1 MSRASTS
8 ASPAATPPSA
18 PLSALR
24 GLLPFLRP
32 YRARVVLAF
41 VLLCLGSAAIL
52 VVPLAF
58 RDLIDAGFG
67 GVPGGAGA
75 GDTARDGG
83 LFGAQGLD
91 GRFVALFG
99 LAVFWAAAVAAR
111 YYVVSWIGERVS
123 ADLRSAVYAR
133 VLRQSPQFF
142 ETLQTG
148 EVLSRL
154 TGDTTLVQAVV
165 GSSVSMGL
173 RSLFQFVGGMVML
186 AATSVHL
193 FAMIFG
199 LMALLALPIVVIG
212 RRVRKLSRESQ
223 DRIADASALAGEIL
237 NAMPTVQAF
246 TQEEREAARFAER
259 SETGFRSAV
268 RRTRVRAL
276 LTALIITAVMG
287 TIVFVLWIGARQV
300 QAGTLSMGEL
310 GAFLIYAALVAGGV
324 GTLAE
329 VWGDVMRASGAT
341 GRLLELLHAEPAIRD
356 PGGDTSLRVRAGGE
370 GALSVA
376 RAGGEGA
383 SSMVMAGGDGAS
395 STARAEDKGSRLAP
409 LLPGTD
415 APSGPPVGAA
425 QAASLPDLDA
435 SLSRVDKS
443 LSTLDTRLP
452 GVDSRKDA
460 GAEPAI
466 AFDHVVYS
474 YPARPGV
481 RALDDI
487 SLRIAAGE
495 KVALVGP
502 SGAGKTTL
510 FQLLLRYYEVSDG
523 CIRIGGRD
531 LRELP
536 LHALRAGMAIVP
548 QDPVIFSASAL
559 ENIRYGRPDA
569 DDDAVIAAARAA
581 AADEFI
587 ARLPEGYATFLGE
600 RGTRLSGGQRQ
611 RIAIARAILKGAPIL
626 LLDEATSALDA
637 ESEILVQQG
646 LAAAM
651 QGRTTLIIAHRL
663 ATVQKVDRIVVM
675 DGGRI
680 VETGTPADLRRQ
692 GGLYARLAALQL
704 EL

>member
-1 MSRASTS
+1 M
-8 ASPAATPPSA
+8 PADTRPAGPR

-32 YRARVVLAF
+32 YRARVALAF

-67 GVPGGAGA
+67 GVPAGA
-75 GDTARDGG
+75 AVAGGG

-111 YYVVSWIGERVS
+111 YYVVSWIGERVT

-199 LMALLALPIVVIG
+199 LMALLALPIVLIG

-246 TQEEREAARFAER
+246 TQEDREAARFAAR
-259 SETGFRSAV
+259 SETGFQAAI

-356 PGGDTSLRVRAGGE
+356 SGVD
-370 GALSVA
+370 
-376 RAGGEGA
+376 A
-383 SSMVMAGGDGAS
+383 SSMV
-395 STARAEDKGSRLAP
+395 RAEDKGSRLAP

-415 APSGPPVGAA
+415 APAGPAVGAA
-425 QAASLPDLDA
+425 QAASL
-435 SLSRVDKS
+435 S
-443 LSTLDTRLP
+443 
-452 GVDSRKDA
+452 GVDSRNEA
-460 GAEPAI
+460 VAEPTI
-466 AFDHVVYS
+466 EFEHVVFC

-487 SLRIAAGE
+487 SLQIAPGE
-495 KVALVGP
+495 KLALVGP

-510 FQLLLRYYEVSDG
+510 FQLLLRYYEVSEG

-536 LHALRAGMAIVP
+536 LRTLRAGIAIVP

-559 ENIRYGRPDA
+559 DNIRYGRPDA
-569 DDDAVIAAARAA
+569 SDVDVIAAARAA

-651 QGRTTLIIAHRL
+651 QGRSTLIIAHRL

>member
-1 MSRASTS
+1 MTRET
-8 ASPAATPPSA
+8 ASPVA
-18 PLSALR
+18 LSTLR

-32 YRARVVLAF
+32 YRARVALAF

-67 GVPGGAGA
+67 GVSAGGAAAQGGA
-75 GDTARDGG
+75 G

-91 GRFVALFG
+91 GRFVALFA

-111 YYVVSWIGERVS
+111 YYTVSWIGERVT

-154 TGDTTLVQAVV
+154 TGDTTLVQTVV
-165 GSSVSMGL
+165 GSSISLGL

-186 AATSVHL
+186 AVTSVQL
-193 FAMIFG
+193 FGLIFG
-199 LMALLALPIVVIG
+199 LMALLALPITLIG
-212 RRVRKLSRESQ
+212 RRVRSLSREAQ

-246 TQEEREAARFAER
+246 GQEANEAARFAAR
-259 SETGFRSAV
+259 AETGFATAV
-268 RRTRVRAL
+268 RRTRVRAA
-276 LTALIITAVMG
+276 LTGLIIAAVMG
-287 TIVFVLWIGARQV
+287 TIIFVLWIGARQV
-300 QAGTLSMGEL
+300 QAGALSVGEL
-310 GAFLIYAALVAGGV
+310 GAFVIYAALVAGGA

-329 VWGDVMRASGAT
+329 VWGDVMRAAGAT
-341 GRLLELLHAEPAIRD
+341 GRLLELLRAEPAIRD
-356 PGGDTSLRVRAGGE
+356 AGVVEGMREDGGGGGGGD
-370 GALSVA
+370 
-376 RAGGEGA
+376 
-383 SSMVMAGGDGAS
+383 
-395 STARAEDKGSRLAP
+395 SRLPP
-409 LLPGTD
+409 LLQENSRRT
-415 APSGPPVGAA
+415 PPVGAA
-425 QAASLPDLDA
+425 AAANPTTA
-435 SLSRVDKS
+435 
-443 LSTLDTRLP
+443 
-452 GVDSRKDA
+452 
-460 GAEPAI
+460 PAI
-466 AFDHVVYS
+466 ELGHVVFR
-474 YPARPGV
+474 YPARPAV
-481 RALDDI
+481 PALDGID
-487 SLRIAAGE
+487 LRIAAGE
-495 KVALVGP
+495 RLALVGP
-502 SGAGKTTL
+502 SGAGKTSL
-510 FQLLLRYYEVSDG
+510 FLLLLRFYEAG
-523 CIRIGGRD
+523 EGHIRIDGHDIRA
-531 LRELP
+531 LP
-536 LHALRAGMAIVP
+536 LRSLRARIALVP

-559 ENIRYGRPDA
+559 DNIRYGRPDA
-569 DDDAVIAAARAA
+569 GDDEVIAAARAA

-637 ESEILVQQG
+637 ESEVLVQQG

-675 DGGRI
+675 DAGRI

-704 EL
+704 EG